1 MRPLPTPRKAPRQAR
16 SQHMVEQILQATA
29 RILEERGYAGMNTN
43 AVAARAGVSVGSVYQ
58 YFPNK
63 DSLITALHER
73 HGAQMYAAIDA
84 VLGGARQGGAA
95 RSLRE
100 HLAAMVHAWLVAHQV
115 EPELH
120 KVLEKEF
127 PFFDAPAQD
136 SPADDSTFKRM
147 LTMLEAHRGEIGQPD
162 LDLATWVLL
171 RMMESLV
178 HAAVMDAPARFAA
191 PEIERCIVDA
201 LHGYLRSGCGVQPA

>member
-84 VLGGARQGGAA
+84 VLAGAA
-95 RSLRE
+95 ARTLRE
-100 HLAAMVHAWLVAHQV
+100 HLAAMVHAWLAAHQV

-127 PFFDAPAQD
+127 PFFDAPTQD
-136 SPADDSTFKRM
+136 SPADNNSFQRI
-147 LTMLEAHRGEIGQPD
+147 LHMLEAHRDEIGQPD

-178 HAAVMDAPARFAA
+178 HAAVMDAPARFAPA
-191 PEIERCIVDA
+191 DIERCIVDA
-201 LHGYLRSGCGVQPA
+201 LDGYLRAGPAHAMGVTQ